1 MTMIGMT
8 KKTTVSKSSIESDI
22 GNTSILSPALKLQEP
37 ELSRQRQDLITRL
50 SLWAGQLLMQYNAES
65 ELVEGSVHRLA
76 TALGCDWAD
85 ISITSNS
92 IILTTTSGRRF
103 QTKARRIVERGIN
116 MTVVCEIVRICTM
129 AEKQLIGCDGVA
141 RRLRRLSNRQFHYNR
156 WLVVVIIGLSC
167 GCFSRLAG
175 GDWPVFGMTFLAS
188 SAAMLVRQEVHK
200 RHLHILINW
209 TLSAFVATFISG
221 MAVAFEIGENPKL
234 AMAASV
240 LLLVPGFPMVN
251 AISDMV
257 KGHISVG
264 WARWMQASM
273 MVLATALG
281 VVLAMNLTGTWGWL

>member
-1 MTMIGMT
+1 MTGTT
-8 KKTTVSKSSIESDI
+8 KTTTVSKLSTASD
-22 GNTSILSPALKLQEP
+22 GSTFSVRPPALQLQES
-37 ELSRQRQDLITRL
+37 ELSSDSQDLITRL

-65 ELVEGSVHRLA
+65 ELVESTMHRLA

-116 MTVVCEIVRICTM
+116 MSVVCEIVRISTM

-141 RRLRRLSNRQFHYNR
+141 RRLRRLSDKQFHYNR
-156 WLVVVIIGLSC
+156 WLVVLIIGLSC
-167 GCFSRLAG
+167 GCFSHLAG
-175 GDWPVFGMTFLAS
+175 GDLPVFLMTCLAS
-188 SAAMLVRQEVHK
+188 AVAMYTRQELHHRRV
-200 RHLHILINW
+200 HILINW
-209 TLSAFVATFISG
+209 AATAFVATAISG
-221 MAVAFEIGENPKL
+221 LAVTFDLGERPQL
-234 AMAASV
+234 AMAACV

-264 WARWMQASM
+264 WARWVHASL
-273 MVLATALG
+273 MVLATAVG
-281 VVLAMNLTGTWGWL
+281 VVLAMNVTNVWGWL